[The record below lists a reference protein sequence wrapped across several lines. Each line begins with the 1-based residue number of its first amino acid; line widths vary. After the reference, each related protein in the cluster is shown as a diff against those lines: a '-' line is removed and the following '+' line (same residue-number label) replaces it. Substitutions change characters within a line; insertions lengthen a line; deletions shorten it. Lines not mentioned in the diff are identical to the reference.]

1 MKLNCKD
8 LSLPRRCILIFG
20 VDING
25 CIEVSP
31 FFFFLSLF
39 LSLSLS
45 LSLYY
50 YYYYFLNSKLR
61 VDNKKLL
68 YVFP

>member
-31 FFFFLSLF
+31 FFFFSLSF
-39 LSLSLS
+39 SLSLS
-45 LSLYY
+45 LSL
-50 YYYYFLNSKLR
+50 FIIIIII
-61 VDNKKLL
+61 
-68 YVFP
+68 F

>member
-31 FFFFLSLF
+31 FFFSLSF
-39 LSLSLS
+39 SLSLSLS
-45 LSLYY
+45 LSIIF
-50 YYYYFLNSKLR
+50 FLNSKLR